1 MTLVA
6 AVVMLASEDTSLTKP
21 PSMRYFI
28 GLLLTVGPT
37 VATVWCWVVT
47 FVFESVEGHSEDN
60 PGTTTHDGTE
70 LVDRPDSSNSA

>member
-21 PSMRYFI
+21 PSMGYFI

-37 VATVWCWVVT
+37 VATVWCWIMT
-47 FVFESVEGHSEDN
+47 FVFESVEGHSDDGSGAAIGE
-60 PGTTTHDGTE
+60 GTE
-70 LVDRPDSSNSA
+70 LVERPGSTNPA